1 MNSTNIEIGV
11 ITDNRKFRLL
21 DANELKEHLDD
32 LEWFYL
38 FVVCYFNKFN
48 WLMKLNIFRKYIL

>member
-32 LEWFYL
+32 LE
-38 FVVCYFNKFN
+38 
-48 WLMKLNIFRKYIL
+48 